1 MKAMRIMILLF
12 LLMLMS
18 SGCTEQERF
27 VISDNATITSLKY
40 NTISSP
46 DMETHELIINSTSMN
61 LSIYSPT
68 NHLKARYITPIIA
81 YQWSQVPYLLTGK
94 SCIEIDSP
102 SEAQKIQPNVPVSGT
117 LEITVLQDGMFHT
130 LTINPSEYQP
140 DELFEL
146 ADFMDSMKKSAF
158 EPSAKEAQEMTEQW
172 ITSAPTYS
180 FDGSNLT
187 LESHIVEETLPSTHG
202 LIYTFTSSHEG
213 YGDRSD
219 EVLTEKTTNHTIRV
233 ALSQRKIISAVID
246 GSWDEIRQ
254 VPV

>member
-1 MKAMRIMILLF
+1 
-12 LLMLMS
+12 MLMG

-46 DMETHELIINSTSMN
+46 DMRAHELIINSTSMN

-68 NHLKARYITPIIA
+68 DQLKARYITPMIE
-81 YQWSQVPYLLTGK
+81 YQWSQVPYLLNGK

-102 SEAQKIQPNVPVSGT
+102 TEAQKIQPNVPGSGT
-117 LEITVLQDGMFHT
+117 LEINVLQDGIFHN
-130 LTINPSEYQP
+130 LTIDSSEYQNN
-140 DELFEL
+140 ELFEL
-146 ADFMDSMKKSAF
+146 ADFMDSMKQLAF
-158 EPSAKEAQEMTEQW
+158 EPSAEEAQEITEQW
-172 ITSAPTYS
+172 ITSMPTYS

-202 LIYTFTSSHEG
+202 LIYMFTSSHGG

-219 EVLTEKTTNHTIRV
+219 EVLTEAATEHTIRV
-233 ALSQRKIISAVID
+233 ALSQRKIVSAVID

>member
-1 MKAMRIMILLF
+1 MLLLF
-12 LLMLMS
+12 FLMLMS
-18 SGCTEQERF
+18 SGCTEQDRF

-61 LSIYSPT
+61 LSIYSST
-68 NHLKARYITPIIA
+68 NQLKARYITPMIE
-81 YQWSQVPYLLTGK
+81 YQWSQVPYLLEGK
-94 SCIEIDSP
+94 SCIEIDS
-102 SEAQKIQPNVPVSGT
+102 STEAQKIQPNVPGSGT
-117 LEITVLQDGMFHT
+117 LEITVLQDSISHT
-130 LTINPSEYQP
+130 VTIDSSEYKN

-146 ADFMDSMKKSAF
+146 ADFMDSMKKHAL
-158 EPSAKEAQEMTEQW
+158 EPSAEEAQEITEQW

-187 LESHIVEETLPSTHG
+187 LESHIIEETLPSTHG

-233 ALSQRKIISAVID
+233 GLSQRKIISAVID

-254 VPV
+254 MPV